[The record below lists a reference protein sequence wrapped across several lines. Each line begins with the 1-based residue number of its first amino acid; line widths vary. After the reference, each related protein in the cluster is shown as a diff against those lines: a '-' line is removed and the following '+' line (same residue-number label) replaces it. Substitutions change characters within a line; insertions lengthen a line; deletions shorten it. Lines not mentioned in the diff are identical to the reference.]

1 MPIHNKD
8 NLMKRLTIGVF
19 FLILMSGGLLFIA
32 TPKEKISVDEKRE
45 LAQMPEVS
53 REAIFQG
60 TYFKNIDSYVSD
72 NFIFRKHLTEIAA
85 FMKSFR
91 GKPMDDIEVVDQEKK
106 PVINPEVSALDK
118 NKLKAQLAPDQL
130 VKDKVDND
138 PYENIESVI
147 IYKGRAIQMIGMSE
161 NNMRLLSKVI
171 NEYKEEFGK
180 SVKIYFMAFPIG
192 ADFYLPTKIT
202 RGTQKERILID
213 FMHSQLSEDI
223 VKVDVYNAL
232 VPHQDEYIYFKTD
245 HHWTGLGAYY
255 AFDAFTK
262 VAQLEPLPLSTLTK
276 KVIPNYLGSLYQR
289 TESTALKASGDTVEY
304 FKIPNVTTSKIYNN
318 VNDSG
323 NAASLYAEYARGSL
337 GYGVFLGGD
346 FPLMK
351 ITSDVKNGQKVLIIK
366 DSYGNAFAPYL
377 ASRYEETYIIDYR
390 YFNGNIKKL
399 IQDNGIQS
407 IIFAHNTYVIQSSYT
422 AKQERQFLH

>member
-1 MPIHNKD
+1 MPVHNND
-8 NLMKRLTIGVF
+8 NLMKHLTIGVF

-72 NFIFRKHLTEIAA
+72 NFIFRKHLTEMAA

-213 FMHSQLSEDI
+213 YMHSQLSEDI
-223 VKVDVYNAL
+223 VKIDVYNAL
-232 VPHQDEYIYFKTD
+232 VPHQDEYIYFNTD

-262 VAQLEPLPLSTLTK
+262 VAQLEPLPLSNLTK

-304 FKIPNVTTSKIYNN
+304 FKIPNVTTSRIYNN
-318 VNDSG
+318 INDSG
-323 NAASLYAEYARGSL
+323 TAASLYAEYARGSL